1 MIRCFISCNLLNTIV
16 EVKTEWLYGY
26 TMAVSVLF
34 AHLCGH
40 VADWELW
47 FETAVQI
54 TKEYHMPYH

>member
-1 MIRCFISCNLLNTIV
+1 MKTIV
-16 EVKTEWLYGY
+16 EVKTEWSYGY
-26 TMAVSVLF
+26 TMAVSVLLV
-34 AHLCGH
+34 HLCGH